1 MSLDPTVA
9 TEKQTVRA
17 LVRERLRTMPVSER
31 ERQSALIR
39 AWLAPVV
46 ATGTVLAFAP
56 LPEEVDLWP
65 LLARLAPLGRLVLP
79 RVASGGALTLHRIAN
94 LDALRAGPLRLREP
108 GPEATLV
115 PPDLIDVV
123 LVPGLAFTEAGERL
137 GRGRGM
143 FDRLLARFAPSVRTI
158 GVAFAEQRFVS
169 IPCEAH
175 DVRCRELVPNFG

>member
-1 MSLDPTVA
+1 MAVDVA
-9 TEKQTVRA
+9 TQKQSVRT
-17 LVRERLRTMPVSER
+17 LVRERLRNMSGSER

-39 AWLAPVV
+39 AWLAPRV

-56 LPEEVDLWP
+56 LAEEVDLWP

-79 RVASGGALTLHRIAN
+79 RVTSAGTLTLHRAAN

-143 FDRLLARFAPSVRTI
+143 FDRLLAGFGPEVQTI
-158 GVAFAEQRFVS
+158 GIAFAEQRFAS
-169 IPCEAH
+169 LPCEPH

>member
-1 MSLDPTVA
+1 MGDEVA
-9 TEKQTVRA
+9 AEKHVVRA
-17 LVRERLRTMPVSER
+17 LVRERLRTMSGAER

-39 AWLAPVV
+39 GWLGPRV

-79 RVASGGALTLHRIAN
+79 RVATGGSLTLHRVAK

-108 GPEATLV
+108 GPESTLV
-115 PPDLIDVV
+115 SPELIDVV
-123 LVPGLAFTEAGERL
+123 LVPGLAFTAEGDRL

-143 FDRLLARFAPSVRTI
+143 FDRLLASFGPEVQTI
-158 GVAFAEQRFVS
+158 GVGFAEQRLAAL
-169 IPCEAH
+169 PCEPH
-175 DVRCRELVPNFG
+175 DVRCREVVPNFG